1 MTHLATLTLTL
12 LFALAFPVVARA
24 AEPVSAYPSKLVRL
38 IVPYPAGGSSD
49 IVARMM
55 AIKLADRWKQSVI
68 VENKVGASGIIAT
81 DFVANSPP
89 DGYSILVGSNSA
101 TTIASHL
108 STKSS
113 TFKGL
118 SDLVSL
124 TNVLSVPAVLVVNPR
139 VPANTIAELIALLKQ
154 SPGKYN
160 YGSSGAQSG
169 YHLSMEQ
176 FQMMTGTKMV
186 HVPYAGIAPAEL
198 ALISGDVEVLLDSGL
213 TSLQHIRSGRMRI
226 LGIASLETWPLA
238 PEFPLMSATLPGF
251 QSLSFI
257 GLFAARDTPTEL
269 AAKITSEFRAIL
281 NESELHQKLINLGAI
296 PSSIGMSSEDFKKFL
311 EIDAKTWGDVIQA
324 SGGKKN

>member
-1 MTHLATLTLTL
+1 
-12 LFALAFPVVARA
+12 
-24 AEPVSAYPSKLVRL
+24 
-38 IVPYPAGGSSD
+38 
-49 IVARMM
+49 
-55 AIKLADRWKQSVI
+55 
-68 VENKVGASGIIAT
+68 
-81 DFVANSPP
+81 
-89 DGYSILVGSNSA
+89 
-101 TTIASHL
+101 
-108 STKSS
+108 
-113 TFKGL
+113 
-118 SDLVSL
+118 
-124 TNVLSVPAVLVVNPR
+124 
-139 VPANTIAELIALLKQ
+139 
-154 SPGKYN
+154 
-160 YGSSGAQSG
+160 
-169 YHLSMEQ
+169 
-176 FQMMTGTKMV
+176 MMTGTKMV